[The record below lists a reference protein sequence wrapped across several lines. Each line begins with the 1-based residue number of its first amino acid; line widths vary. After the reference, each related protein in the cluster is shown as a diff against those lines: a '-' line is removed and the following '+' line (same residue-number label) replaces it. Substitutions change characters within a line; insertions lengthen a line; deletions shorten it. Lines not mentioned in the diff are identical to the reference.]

1 MMKKNSLSLLSTMKF
16 SYYHQ
21 HHHQHSK
28 YFSVLI
34 DYYQKVQ
41 LPLTIIPPKIT
52 IIGSGNFGTAI
63 ARRIAL
69 NIEEHYKL
77 SNKSINSSSIDVV
90 GNDSSHNNSNDSTS
104 NNNDNYE
111 VKMWI
116 YDEMMNGKLLSTII
130 NNDRINIKYL
140 PNVIL
145 PPIIKVYSD
154 LIEATYDADILIFVV
169 SKKYLRDILKAMKGK
184 IIKS

>member
-1 MMKKNSLSLLSTMKF
+1 MMKKNSLSLLTTIKF
-16 SYYHQ
+16 SHY
-21 HHHQHSK
+21 HHQRSK
-28 YFSVLI
+28 CFSVLI

-41 LPLTIIPPKIT
+41 LPLSIVPPKIT

-69 NIEEHYKL
+69 NIEEQYKL
-77 SNKSINSSSIDVV
+77 LLNKTNNHNDGSSRNSVGVVDNSN
-90 GNDSSHNNSNDSTS
+90 NDS
-104 NNNDNYE
+104 YE

-116 YDEMMNGKLLSTII
+116 HDEIINGKLLSSII

-145 PPIIKVYSD
+145 PPSIKVYSD

-169 SKKYLRDILKAMKGK
+169 SKKYLRDILKAMKGN
-184 IIKS
+184 KS

>member
-16 SYYHQ
+16 SCYHQ
-21 HHHQHSK
+21 HHHFHHHQHSK
-28 YFSVLI
+28 CFSVLI

-69 NIEEHYKL
+69 NIEEQYKL
-77 SNKSINSSSIDVV
+77 SNKS
-90 GNDSSHNNSNDSTS
+90 T
-104 NNNDNYE
+104 NNDNNNYE

-116 YDEMMNGKLLSTII
+116 YDEMINGKLLSSII

-145 PPIIKVYSD
+145 SPIIKVYSD

-169 SKKYLRDILKAMKGK
+169 SKKYLRDILKAMKGDNN
-184 IIKS
+184 

>member
-1 MMKKNSLSLLSTMKF
+1 MMKKNFLSLSTTMKF
-16 SYYHQ
+16 SHYYHHQ
-21 HHHQHSK
+21 HHSK
-28 YFSVLI
+28 CFSVLI

-41 LPLTIIPPKIT
+41 LPLSIIPPKIT

-69 NIEEHYKL
+69 NIEEQYKL
-77 SNKSINSSSIDVV
+77 SLNKTNNHNDGSSSNSSIGVV
-90 GNDSSHNNSNDSTS
+90 DNSNSS
-104 NNNDNYE
+104 NDNINNKNSYE

-116 YDEMMNGKLLSTII
+116 YDEMINGKLLSSII

-145 PPIIKVYSD
+145 PPTIKVYSD

-184 IIKS
+184 

>member
-1 MMKKNSLSLLSTMKF
+1 MMKKNSLSLLTTMKF
-16 SYYHQ
+16 SHY
-21 HHHQHSK
+21 HHQRSK
-28 YFSVLI
+28 CFSVLI

-41 LPLTIIPPKIT
+41 LPLFIVPPKIT

-69 NIEEHYKL
+69 NIEEQYKL
-77 SNKSINSSSIDVV
+77 SLNKTNNHNDGSSSN
-90 GNDSSHNNSNDSTS
+90 GNNDS
-104 NNNDNYE
+104 YE

-116 YDEMMNGKLLSTII
+116 HDEIINGKLLSSII

-145 PPIIKVYSD
+145 PPSIKVYSD

-169 SKKYLRDILKAMKGK
+169 SKKYLRDILKAMKGN
-184 IIKS
+184 KS